1 MSSMNIGLNGDSMN
15 YETHKLLKL
24 FESDDSELSDIIF
37 FDNLRS
43 NHKLKDQKSIS
54 KKSTRPLFLTLT
66 DTHILRFELEA
77 DFGISFDEIVSSI
90 VLKSS
95 KIVPALLMPA
105 RLPKLIRDL
114 KAGSLPGYF
123 VYCMLAA
130 LSKFSWKIRG
140 SKEIANEEKYASIA
154 SLLLRENSFSPDPYY
169 AWANIIFSLY
179 IYGSNK
185 PSLGIEYTGNT
196 FFFTL
201 LQ

>member
-1 MSSMNIGLNGDSMN
+1 MSFMNIGLNGASLN
-15 YETHKLLKL
+15 YETEKLLKL
-24 FESDDSELSDIIF
+24 FESDDSDLNDILF
-37 FDNLRS
+37 FDFHRPHLNS
-43 NHKLKDQKSIS
+43 KHQKYIS
-54 KKSTRPLFLTLT
+54 KKLNRPLYLTLA
-66 DTHILRFELEA
+66 DTHILRIELEA
-77 DFGISFDEIVSSI
+77 DFGISFDEIVSSL

-130 LSKFSWKIRG
+130 LSKFSWKVRG
-140 SKEIANEEKYASIA
+140 SKEISKEEKYAAIA

-179 IYGSNK
+179 IYGSNN
-185 PSLGIEYTGNT
+185 PTLGMEYTGIAMT
-196 FFFTL
+196 
-201 LQ
+201 